1 MQSSLTSDEKQV
13 KKKLKGVS
21 YGKWGL
27 IFLIPFF
34 VAYIIFTLIPQFLT
48 IYYSFFEYFKG
59 PTFDYVG
66 PNFVGLDNY
75 IELFTPVNDTIYIL
89 KYAWNTFL
97 IWIIGAVPQL
107 IVSLLLA
114 VIFTSTRLNIKFQG
128 FFKSVFYMPNVIM
141 ASAFALL
148 FFQVFGDVGPV
159 NSMLDQMGLK
169 TFRFLDYEI
178 PIKSLIALMNYL
190 MWFGNTTILLMAGI
204 QSIDESVFESARMDG
219 AGSLRVFKD
228 ITMPLLKPIFIYV
241 VITSMIGGIQ
251 MYDVPQILTSGNGNP
266 NETTM
271 TIVMYLNRVLNP
283 SRNYGMGGA
292 VSVVLFLITGIL
304 SLFVFKTMAK
314 GEED

>member
-228 ITMPLLKPIFIYV
+228 ITMPLLKPIFIYDWWYSNV
-241 VITSMIGGIQ
+241 RC
-251 MYDVPQILTSGNGNP
+251 
-266 NETTM
+266 TTN
-271 TIVMYLNRVLNP
+271 IN
-283 SRNYGMGGA
+283 
-292 VSVVLFLITGIL
+292 FW
-304 SLFVFKTMAK
+304 
-314 GEED
+314 